1 MVIAIFT
8 FVVALVVLLISARF
22 FTASAEQT
30 GQYFQM
36 PPFVIGV
43 FIVGIGTSL
52 PELISS
58 VLSVQK
64 SVSEIVPGNIIG
76 ANVSNILLLT
86 GMVAF
91 LNRKTVELSKPYLF
105 IDLHFM
111 LGSMVL
117 FGTIGYD
124 GVIEW
129 KEAFMGILAFLVY
142 CFYLIKEGNG
152 ENISQETDVP
162 AAPFPYKAL
171 FQGLIAGTG
180 IYFGADYTVQSIEA
194 IARMMDIPPSVIALT
209 VLSLGTTLPELAVN
223 ISAVRQGKAEMAIG
237 NVLGSS
243 VFNATAVPAV
253 ASLFGN
259 INVPQNLLSF
269 PLPFMAA
276 ATLFFYL
283 LTQDK
288 KISPWE
294 GVLFILIFIL
304 FLVKASS
311 F

>member
-8 FVVALVVLLISARF
+8 FVIALVVLLISARF

-30 GQYFQM
+30 GQYFKM

-76 ANVSNILLLT
+76 ANVANILLLT

-91 LNRKTVELSKPYLF
+91 LNRKTIELSKPYLF

-111 LGSMVL
+111 LGGMVL

-129 KEAFMGILAFLVY
+129 KEAFIGILAFLVY
-142 CFYLIKEGNG
+142 CFYLIRVESS
-152 ENISQETDVP
+152 ENAPHETDDP
-162 AAPFPYKAL
+162 APSFPYKAL
-171 FQGLIAGTG
+171 FQGLIAGVG
-180 IYFGADYTVQSIEA
+180 IYLGADYTVQSIEA
-194 IARMMDIPPSVIALT
+194 VARMMDIPASVIALT

-243 VFNATAVPAV
+243 VFNATAVPGV
-253 ASLFGN
+253 AALFGS

-294 GVLFILIFIL
+294 GMLFILIFIL